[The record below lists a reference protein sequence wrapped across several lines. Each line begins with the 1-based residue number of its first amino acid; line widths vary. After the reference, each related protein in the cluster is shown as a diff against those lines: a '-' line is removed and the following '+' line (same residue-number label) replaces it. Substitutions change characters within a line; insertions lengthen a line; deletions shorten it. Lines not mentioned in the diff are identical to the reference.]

1 MSKVF
6 KIILAVLGLLILWVL
21 TIYFRRASIEQ
32 DLTDRA
38 KLALAQP
45 EFSQVSVTF
54 EGRDGTLTGEV
65 GSQQLADEAETL
77 AQKLWGVRTIKNQLT
92 VPTEKSGTFAT
103 LQGYFQAGKF
113 VLDGI
118 VPDEATRQQLI
129 KKTTAGL
136 GEGKVL
142 DKISVDPDVQLPE
155 RFHDAFTAFWGLKGV
170 DEAGFSIGAGNFVLK
185 GKVPTEELKN
195 RLGAEVTK
203 SLTPLQIQNELQV
216 SSTPVAK
223 PTSDELQ
230 KFFGSNVIEFEL
242 ASSLLSSQ
250 SWKILDRAYELLKQS
265 PQSSLEIAGH
275 TDNSGPRDYNMHLSK
290 SRAISVRLYLL
301 EKEIAPE
308 RLSIAAY
315 GETKPIANNDTEEG
329 RQRNRRVEMRLK

>member
-1 MSKVF
+1 MSKIF
-6 KIILAVLGLLILWVL
+6 KIILAVLGLLMLWAL

-54 EGRDGTLTGEV
+54 EGRDGTLAGEV
-65 GSQQLADEAETL
+65 SSQQLADEAESL
-77 AQKLWGVRTIKNQLT
+77 AQKLWGIRTINNQLI
-92 VPTEKSGTFAT
+92 VPTEKSQTFAT
-103 LQGYFQAGKF
+103 LQGYFQSGKF
-113 VLDGI
+113 ILDGI
-118 VPDEATRQQLI
+118 VPDEGTGQQLI
-129 KKTTAGL
+129 QKATAVL
-136 GEGKVL
+136 GEEKVL
-142 DKISVDPDVQLPE
+142 DKLSIKPDVQLPE
-155 RFHDAFTAFWGLKGV
+155 RFHDAIAVFWGLKGI
-170 DEAGFSIGAGNFVLK
+170 DEAGFSIGAGNFALK
-185 GKVPTEELKN
+185 GKVPTEEIKN

-230 KFFGSNVIEFEL
+230 KFFDSNVIEFEL

-250 SWKILDRAYELLKQS
+250 SRKILDRAYKLLKQS
-265 PQSSLEIAGH
+265 PQASLEIAGH
-275 TDNSGPRDYNMHLSK
+275 TDNSGPREYNMRLSK
-290 SRAISVRLYLL
+290 SRAIAVRLYLL

-329 RQRNRRVEMRLK
+329 RQRNRRVEMRLQ